1 MTNRFKKIE
10 EEMANKWE
18 DEVFQPRM
26 GNQWRRIKKGI
37 LVLKHLKSE
46 ITKEIIRMISK
57 LEERLLEYNYIEGK
71 KK

>member
-18 DEVFQPRM
+18 DEVFQLRM